1 MPDTLSNDGMSSKR
15 LLLLAATTGYQTQS
29 FADAAR
35 LLGLDMVMATD
46 RCHVLDDPWGDHAV
60 AVRFE
65 DPEAAAVELCQL
77 APPPGAIV
85 AIGDRPT
92 SIAALV
98 AERLGLRYHSPD
110 AVAACR
116 NKFLARERFRA
127 AGLPVP
133 RFVRVPL
140 EGGVNSIGYPCVL
153 KPLGL
158 SGSRGVIR
166 ANDDSEFAAA
176 FSRIRAILQSP
187 EIVRMHEGQDRFIQV
202 EEFIEGREFALEGI
216 VTAGRLQTLAI
227 FDKPDPLDGP
237 YFEETIYLTPSSEP
251 GQQRLIAATQSA
263 ITALGLTHGPIHAEM
278 RLNDAGVW
286 MLEVAARPIGG
297 LCARALRFGDGAMSL
312 EELILRHAIGEDVSG
327 LKRES
332 AASGV
337 MMIPIPRNGIYQGV
351 RGVAEAV
358 AFADVVITAKE
369 GQRLQRLPEGNS
381 YLGFLFS
388 RGTQPGQ
395 VEEAL
400 RRAHG
405 QLQFEIA
412 QQLKVVR

>member
-1 MPDTLSNDGMSSKR
+1 MSSKR

-29 FADAAR
+29 FADAAHS
-35 LLGLDMVMATD
+35 LDLDMVMATD
-46 RCHVLDDPWGDHAV
+46 RCHVLEDPWGDHAV

-65 DPEAAAVELCQL
+65 DPEAAAAELAQL

-92 SIAALV
+92 SIAALT
-98 AERLGLRYHSPD
+98 AERLGLPYHPPD

-133 RFVRVPL
+133 RFVRLPL
-140 EGGVNSIGYPCVL
+140 EGGANPIAYPCVL

-166 ANDDSEFAAA
+166 ASDDNEFDSA
-176 FSRIRAILQSP
+176 FARIRSILLSP
-187 EIVRMHEGQDRFIQV
+187 EIVRLHDGQDRFIQV
-202 EEFIEGREFALEGI
+202 EEFIEGREFALEGL

-237 YFEETIYLTPSSEP
+237 YFEETIYVTPSREP
-251 GQQRLIAATQSA
+251 GQQRLSDATQRA
-263 ITALGLTHGPIHAEM
+263 ITALGLTHGPIHAEV
-278 RLNDAGVW
+278 RLNSAGVW
-286 MLEVAARPIGG
+286 MLEIAARPIGG
-297 LCARALRFGDGAMSL
+297 LCARALRFAGGAMSL
-312 EELILRHAIGEDVSG
+312 EELILRHALGEDVSG
-327 LKRES
+327 LERES

-337 MMIPIPRNGIYQGV
+337 MMIPIPKNGIYRGV
-351 RGVAEAV
+351 RGVADA
-358 AFADVVITAKE
+358 AAIADIVITAKE
-369 GQRLQRLPEGNS
+369 GQRLQKLPEGNS

-388 RGTQPGQ
+388 RASGPLE
-395 VEEAL
+395 VVEAL

-412 QQLKVVR
+412 QQLEVVR

>member
-1 MPDTLSNDGMSSKR
+1 MTSKR
-15 LLLLAATTGYQTQS
+15 LLLLAATTGYQTQI
-29 FADAAR
+29 FADAAHS
-35 LLGLDMVMATD
+35 LGLDIVMATD

-60 AVRFE
+60 PVRFE
-65 DPEAAAVELCQL
+65 EPETAAADLSQL
-77 APPPGAIV
+77 VPPPGAIV

-92 SIAALV
+92 YIAALT
-98 AERLGLRYHSPD
+98 AQRIGLPYHPPD
-110 AVAACR
+110 AVAASR
-116 NKFLARERFRA
+116 SKFLTRERFRA

-140 EGGVNSIGYPCVL
+140 VGGANPIGYPCVL

-166 ANDDSEFAAA
+166 ANGESEFAGA
-176 FSRIRAILQSP
+176 FAQIRAILQSP
-187 EIVRMHEGQDRFIQV
+187 EIARMREEQDRFIQV

-227 FDKPDPLDGP
+227 FDKPDPLNGP
-237 YFEETIYLTPSSEP
+237 YFEETLYITPSREP
-251 GQQRLIAATQSA
+251 DQQKLIDSTQRA
-263 ITALGLTHGPIHAEM
+263 VAALGLTHGPIHAEM
-278 RLNDAGVW
+278 RLNSAGVW

-297 LCARALRFGDGAMSL
+297 LCARALRFAGGTISL
-312 EELILRHAIGEDVSG
+312 EELILRHALGEDVSG
-327 LKRES
+327 LERES

-337 MMIPIPRNGIYQGV
+337 MMIPIPRNGIYRSV
-351 RGVAEAV
+351 NGVAEA
-358 AFADVVITAKE
+358 AAIADVVITAKE

-388 RGTQPGQ
+388 RGSSPRE

-400 RRAHG
+400 RLSHG

-412 QQLKVVR
+412 QQLEVVR

>member
-1 MPDTLSNDGMSSKR
+1 MTSKR

-29 FADAAR
+29 FADAAH
-35 LLGLDMVMATD
+35 LLGLNIVMATD
-46 RCHVLDDPWGDHAV
+46 RCHVLDDPWGDSAV

-65 DPEAAAVELCQL
+65 EPEAAALELSLL

-92 SIAALV
+92 SIAALT

-133 RFVRVPL
+133 RFARVPL
-140 EGGVNSIGYPCVL
+140 EGCGNPIGYPCVL

-176 FSRIRAILQSP
+176 FARIRVILQSP
-187 EIVRMHEGQDRFIQV
+187 EIVRMHDGQDRFIQV
-202 EEFIEGREFALEGI
+202 EEFIDGREFALEGI

-237 YFEETIYLTPSSEP
+237 YFEETIYVTPSTEP
-251 GQQRLIAATQSA
+251 GQQRLIDATQRA
-263 ITALGLTHGPIHAEM
+263 VTALGLTHGPIHAEM
-278 RLNDAGVW
+278 RLNSTGVW
-286 MLEVAARPIGG
+286 MLEAAARPIGG
-297 LCARALRFGDGAMSL
+297 LCARALRFAGGSMSL
-312 EELILRHAIGEDVSG
+312 EELILRHALGEDVSG
-327 LKRES
+327 LERES

-337 MMIPIPRNGIYQGV
+337 MMIPIPRNGIYRGV
-351 RGVAEAV
+351 KGVAEAS
-358 AFADVVITAKE
+358 AIADVIITAKE

-388 RGTQPGQ
+388 RGSNPRE
-395 VEEAL
+395 VEQAL
-400 RRAHG
+400 RLSHG
-405 QLQFEIA
+405 QLQFELA
-412 QQLKVVR
+412 QQLEVVR

>member
-1 MPDTLSNDGMSSKR
+1 MTSKR
-15 LLLLAATTGYQTQS
+15 LLLLAATTGYQTQI
-29 FADAAR
+29 FADAAHS
-35 LLGLDMVMATD
+35 LGLDIVMATD

-60 AVRFE
+60 PVRFE
-65 DPEAAAVELCQL
+65 EPETAAVDLSQL
-77 APPPGAIV
+77 VPPPGAIV

-92 SIAALV
+92 YIAALT
-98 AERLGLRYHSPD
+98 AQRIGLPYHPPD
-110 AVAACR
+110 AVAASR
-116 NKFLARERFRA
+116 SKFLARERFRA

-140 EGGVNSIGYPCVL
+140 AGGANPIGYPCVL

-166 ANDDSEFAAA
+166 ANGESEFAEA
-176 FSRIRAILQSP
+176 FARIRAILQSP
-187 EIVRMHEGQDRFIQV
+187 EIVRMREEQDRFIQV

-227 FDKPDPLDGP
+227 FDKPDPLNGP
-237 YFEETIYLTPSSEP
+237 YFEETLYITPSREP
-251 GQQRLIAATQSA
+251 DQQKLIDSTQRA
-263 ITALGLTHGPIHAEM
+263 VAALGLTHGPIHAEM
-278 RLNDAGVW
+278 RLNSAGVW

-297 LCARALRFGDGAMSL
+297 LCARALRFAGGTVSL
-312 EELILRHAIGEDVSG
+312 EELILRHALGEDVSG
-327 LKRES
+327 LERES

-337 MMIPIPRNGIYQGV
+337 MMIPIPRNGIYRSV
-351 RGVAEAV
+351 KGVAEA
-358 AFADVVITAKE
+358 AAIADVVITAKE

-381 YLGFLFS
+381 YLGFLFW
-388 RGTQPGQ
+388 RGSCPRE

-400 RRAHG
+400 RLSHG

-412 QQLKVVR
+412 QQLEVVR